1 MRSVDRRLT
10 FWMAGYYDDF
20 MGAVALPDDLNE
32 PAVTYSSTKSHAG
45 NAITGYAPLNPRH
58 TFAWVEREDGAT
70 GRFNNFTLTGGAQY
84 KANAG
89 IHEWL
94 SYDKN
99 RRNAGTYDGKA
110 QIQSP
115 DSITNANRQKY
126 KAGADYAT
134 VVEGYLMFCNGY
146 DTSKRYFAAT
156 GTNDATFGRDN
167 AGTPDVN
174 SARDLDSD
182 AGIPATAST
191 PTKHIR
197 THLAGVYS
205 GEVLYHDVISLS
217 NPYKM
222 LYPIHSPSGGN
233 FLVNEIY
240 TTSASYD
247 PVLAYDGTLN
257 SKGDGDIFTIRIHAA
272 AVDTSSARIKLRI
285 GCEGTAMTSTVS
297 GETTYTNAAIE
308 YEITP
313 VAYQEFTGSYSAPTL
328 TSLWDDYD
336 FIINYTASTYDIYKN
351 GASVSTGNSMSNKA
365 SGDAFTAADMY
376 GWAMEAKN
384 CSKKATV
391 LIDRVGVIRPL
402 NDHPAGTEM
411 PPATKMTWNSTVN
424 STSSLNLTLID
435 DDAQLKLLSFF
446 NQSSYSDW
454 GLLMFRDNIAR
465 PLWRG
470 FVTGLSYSQ
479 TASSSTPTITITAND
494 SYKNLEHQIPV
505 WELGTG
511 GDADSTSAVA
521 YNRSEAQNNLNLY
534 YFGATRMVTS
544 NATLSFNE
552 YEDGSGVFVEHKDSR
567 MRNRSAHPIQMYL
580 GEDSRGPN
588 ASYADWDAAVTAG
601 HATSDAAARSI
612 HSRWIK
618 DIKLSNWFKHTFGKI
633 EEEPLFTTTLAS
645 NFTKGSTAMVLTD
658 AMTPITTGTSIEI
671 IDANGIV
678 DSGIITSA
686 TAATNITPVSIGWA
700 YTQVKVNNRRLH
712 KFEPR
717 IYVNQSHISFSD
729 FNKIVSISGSVIP
742 EINGSFVIKS
752 TGATKTISGTAC
764 YELSL
769 KQTNGVT
776 DAAILT
782 SFTPATG
789 NVDVVYTPTNIP
801 TGVSG
806 PSSGPAWA
814 ILGVP
819 QSIANYQVYVFFLSP
834 TGTLMVKGN
843 TTCALPATNFF
854 QRDHAAGETVN
865 IRVVSDDFKHIWVL
879 WSDMRNDGNANAD
892 AGLRRSKFGLM
903 TPYASNHSVSLV
915 YADQDTSAEDSRQ
928 EFVDLAVG
936 QDVDLWEM
944 DAMADPLTG
953 LKWSAVA
960 GGSDAESNS
969 KYHDWWNKAGSFVI
983 IDTSKFFN
991 LNTYTNSGMT
1001 GQIAGGRKEIG
1012 DYLVETEGFP
1022 VLIDN
1027 YWEKAPTTPFNL
1039 IDVAWNSNY
1048 KYFLSKPTTL
1058 KVGVEANDAVIQVHE
1073 DIIPDSVFG
1082 TYPSFTPTSIQ
1093 LVSQEKGKKY
1103 HAAINNKWP
1112 AVATTGVAAASG
1124 GAGLVTLTTATNEG
1138 KRFRAGHTITISSST
1153 TTPTING
1160 EYIIDSRVANST
1172 FPHFSDSLT
1181 IKIDPL
1187 VTLSGAGTCTI
1198 TAENTYTLKT
1208 LGFLGKPVDGTT
1220 ASGEW
1225 DGTDYGGANSADVLI
1240 QATTTNDALVSV
1252 PIDEDDS
1259 NAMGDLQ
1266 VHWGLANVFPMRLMM
1281 QVNGF
1286 VENPAS
1292 MTFAEH
1298 DKFRVTYMDSLT
1310 RNWMQQSALYG
1321 IPSIATIPVTNE
1333 MTTSQKSIVSVGSG
1347 GYIGLTGAGTNS
1359 AINTEDAAGNPVP
1372 HGLLVGD
1379 KVTIIGNAQFA
1390 NDPDSDYRQDYTIT
1404 ALSGATQFSID
1415 NSFSASATN
1424 NDGIWRKAGEV
1435 DTFGSV
1441 NNARNATVASIFTT
1455 TQSSAGISDT
1465 YGVRSPFVWLSG
1477 RDGRPSFRPSYAS
1490 GFVFNRN
1497 NLTVST
1503 LKSQSSTQ
1511 ISNVRVFYNG
1521 GVAFVDYP
1529 SASLGSRPRWD
1540 IMQVPEVTSAAEAL
1554 KVARQEY
1561 EKNKDAPLSI
1571 TAQIQRLSDAHNM
1584 GGTNDTMLYNA
1595 RFGYIADQSRTVPYS
1610 RGFSSGTNT
1619 EDKAWAWFSLY
1630 GGNLFGGVTNALDGK
1645 AIDSAY
1651 LSSTNAAWNLN
1662 YFWYGSHSLS
1672 YALQVVDVPHGMPK
1686 TTDKTASGSDINGD
1700 GHLRFAIDIDDRND
1714 FNITKN
1720 ARFRVYLL
1728 DYDWD
1733 NATYEGALRSS
1744 SSITVDANGFYELP
1758 VPSTYWAAQTG
1769 DERVIIS
1776 VNYDYLVALL
1786 DNRCGPLNRHK
1797 NAHNW
1802 AVSYSSFNTNSIFPL
1817 GVRKW
1822 GTADYWNLRSEW
1834 YAPRLHV
1841 VDDVNFTVG
1850 TGLDYTDSAL
1860 ELSNEALQIRS
1871 ISWGIDGQNRE
1882 DLSLT
1887 LERDM
1892 SRAARGGFAN
1902 FLLPKT
1908 PKSPSTGGGSGS
1920 GGDAGGANGGPA
1932 KKPDDGFPDG
1942 GQWGGYGD
1950 WGDGL
1955 AGSLGNAKFN
1965 TVSNPQRNFGSPDG
1979 LTSNSNAKFNIG
1991 ANNMAG
1997 NLTNAIKGVMEF
2009 NTDSMTGGTFAVLG
2023 QKKPSA
2029 PPRNSD
2035 GAYGLTMS
2043 PSSGDAVTDD
2053 NGITF
2058 AGATDTTYPHSAF
2071 NTNVPVPPKVATD
2084 RIEISGRL
2092 TMGAASGNAVIF
2104 VTASVL
2110 ESGIEV
2116 TSETTV
2122 AAVQKGNVVFFNDS
2136 VEGANINSNTLKIT
2150 IARQAG
2156 VGSDTAQYGSVTI
2169 HNLQVGFDTQSVSGS
2184 GESSQ
2189 LSY

>member
-1 MRSVDRRLT
+1 
-10 FWMAGYYDDF
+10 MAGYYDDF

-58 TFAWVEREDGAT
+58 TYAWVEREDGAT

-84 KANAG
+84 KTNAG

-94 SYDKN
+94 SYDQN
-99 RRNAGTYDGKA
+99 RRDAGTYGGKA

-146 DTSKRYFAAT
+146 DTTNRYYAAT

-167 AGTPDVN
+167 AETPDVH

-205 GEVLYHDVISLS
+205 GEVLYHDVISLTL
-217 NPYKM
+217 PYKM

-313 VAYQEFTGSYSAPTL
+313 VGYQEFTGSYSAPTL

-376 GWAMEAKN
+376 GWVMEAKN

-391 LIDRVGVIRPL
+391 LLDRVGLIRPL

-479 TASSSTPTITITAND
+479 SASSSTPTITITAND

-505 WELGTG
+505 WELGKG

-534 YFGATRMVTS
+534 YFGASRLTTA

-552 YEDGSGVFVEHKDSR
+552 YEDGSGVFVKHKDSR

-588 ASYADWDAAVTAG
+588 APYSDWDAAVTAG
-601 HATSDAAARSI
+601 HATSDAEARSI

-618 DIKLSNWFKHTFGKI
+618 DIKLSNWFRHTFGKI
-633 EEEPLFTTTLAS
+633 EEEPLFSTTLAS
-645 NFTKGSTAMVLTD
+645 NFTKGSTTMVLTD
-658 AMTPITTGTSIEI
+658 AMPTITEGTSIEI
-671 IDANGIV
+671 IDGNGIV
-678 DSGIITSA
+678 DSGIITAAS
-686 TAATNITPVSIGWA
+686 ATNITPFRIGWA
-700 YTQVKVNNRRLH
+700 YERVAANRKYYH
-712 KFEPR
+712 IFEPR
-717 IYVNQSHISFSD
+717 IYVRQSDISFSD
-729 FNKIVSISGSVIP
+729 FNKTFSVSGSAIT
-742 EINGSFVIKS
+742 EINGSFKLRSVGGNQS
-752 TGATKTISGTAC
+752 TKTINGVAC
-764 YELSL
+764 YVMTLY
-769 KQTNGVT
+769 NGNRAFVISSAT
-776 DAAILT
+776 AQGPYASAAAQDTALI
-782 SFTPATG
+782 P
-789 NVDVVYTPTNIP
+789 PTQPSNIP
-801 TGVSG
+801 TGLNAISWTLYASWPSISTNTNNEPFVFFVGVSG
-806 PSSGPAWA
+806 TA
-814 ILGVP
+814 LR
-819 QSIANYQVYVFFLSP
+819 
-834 TGTLMVKGN
+834 MGN
-843 TTCALPATNFF
+843 TTCTLPATNFF

-879 WSDMRNDGNANAD
+879 WSDMRNDGNADAD

-903 TPYASNHSVSLV
+903 TPYSSNHSVSLV
-915 YADQDTSAEDSRQ
+915 YADQTSSAESPRQ

-1012 DYLVETEGFP
+1012 DYLLETEGFP

-1058 KVGVEANDAVIQVHE
+1058 KVGVEANDAVIQVNE

-1093 LVSQEKGKKY
+1093 LVSQEKNRKY

-1124 GAGLVTLTTATNEG
+1124 GAGLVTLTTAANEG

-1153 TTPTING
+1153 TTPTIDG
-1160 EYIIDSRVANST
+1160 EYIIHSNQPVGAY
-1172 FPHFSDSLT
+1172 PHFSDSLT

-1187 VTLSGAGTCTI
+1187 VTLTGSGTCTI
-1198 TAENTYTLKT
+1198 TAENTYTLRT
-1208 LGFLGKPVDGTT
+1208 LDFLGKPVDGST

-1225 DGTDYGGANSADVLI
+1225 DGTDYGGTNSADVLI
-1240 QATTTNDALVSV
+1240 QATATNDALVSV
-1252 PIDEDDS
+1252 PIDEDNS
-1259 NAMGDLQ
+1259 NAMKDLQ
-1266 VHWGLANVFPMRLMM
+1266 VYWGLANVFPMRLMM

-1310 RNWMQQSALYG
+1310 RNWMEQSALYG

-1359 AINTEDAAGNPVP
+1359 AINTEDYLGGPVP

-1390 NDPDSDYRQDYTIT
+1390 NDPDLDYRQDYTVT

-1424 NDGIWRKAGEV
+1424 QDGIWRKAGEV

-1441 NNARNATVASIFTT
+1441 NDARNATIASVFSTSQAT
-1455 TQSSAGISDT
+1455 AGISDT
-1465 YGVRSPFVWLSG
+1465 YGVRTPFVWLGG
-1477 RDGRPSFRPSYAS
+1477 RDGRPSFRPSYGS

-1497 NLTVST
+1497 NLTVSN
-1503 LKSQSSTQ
+1503 LKSQSSNQ
-1511 ISNVRVFYNG
+1511 VSNVRVFYNG

-1540 IMQVPEVTSAAEAL
+1540 IISVPEVTSAAEAL

-1571 TAQIQRLSDAHNM
+1571 TANIQRLSDAHNM

-1645 AIDSAY
+1645 AVDSAY
-1651 LSSTNAAWNLN
+1651 LSSSNAAWNLN

-1776 VNYDYLVALL
+1776 VNYDYLVSLL
-1786 DNRCGPLNRHK
+1786 DNRCGVANRHK

-1802 AVSYSSFNTNSIFPL
+1802 AVSYSSFNTDSIFPL

-1850 TGLDYTDSAL
+1850 TGLDYTDSVL

-1871 ISWGIDGQNRE
+1871 LSWGIDGQNRE
-1882 DLSLT
+1882 DLTLT

-1902 FLLPKT
+1902 YVIPKT
-1908 PKSPSTGGGSGS
+1908 PKSPSTGGGGGS
-1920 GGDAGGANGGPA
+1920 GGNAGGSNGGPA
-1932 KKPDDGFPDG
+1932 KKPDDGFPVG
-1942 GQWGGYGD
+1942 GQYDGWGD
-1950 WGDGL
+1950 WGDEM
-1955 AGSLGNAKFN
+1955 AGALDNAKFTSN
-1965 TVSNPQRNFGSPDG
+1965 TNPQRKFANPDG

-1991 ANNMAG
+1991 ANNMAN

-2009 NTDSMTGGTFAVLG
+2009 NTDSMTGGTFGVLG

-2029 PPRNSD
+2029 PPRNND

-2043 PSSGDAVTDD
+2043 PSSGDAVADD

-2058 AGATDTTYPHSAF
+2058 AGATDNTFPHSAF

-2084 RIEISGRL
+2084 RIQISGRL
-2092 TMGAASGNAVIF
+2092 TMGAASGNAVLF

-2110 ESGIEV
+2110 ETGLEY

-2122 AAVQKGNVVFFNDS
+2122 AAVRQGNTVFFDDA
-2136 VEGANINSNTLKIT
+2136 VQGANINGNTLKIT

-2156 VGSDTAQYGSVTI
+2156 VGDDTAQYGSVTI